1 MRFLILFITLSCL
14 SRGNSKEI
22 QINWKKGNDYQN
34 LETLVGDTVL
44 VYAKTNACQP
54 GFSVIEFN
62 DAKSYNQCS
71 TGDSATFKEL
81 NVTDCKVSIS
91 LDSPGQK
98 YISTIERSK
107 KINWCEKGMKFK
119 ITTTINDDAGDC
131 KRDSFKKSKK
141 RYSKKCNLINTIAF
155 HQEWGIDKCSKV
167 CCDDSRC
174 VSFLSGK
181 GRCFLFDDRKK
192 PEERMKLLKSFSCH
206 VKEN

>member
-22 QINWKKGNDYQN
+22 VIDWTQRNFYQD
-34 LETLVGDTVL
+34 LGPQVGDTVL
-44 VYAKTNACQP
+44 VHAKTNACHT

-62 DAKSYNQCS
+62 DVESYNQCS
-71 TGDSATFKEL
+71 TDNSATFKEL

-98 YISTIERSK
+98 YISTSEK
-107 KINWCEKGMKFK
+107 DWCEKGMKFK

-131 KRDSFKKSKK
+131 NRDSFQKKNSKT
-141 RYSKKCNLINTIAF
+141 CNLINTIAF
-155 HQEWGIDKCSKV
+155 HQEWGKDKCSKL

-192 PEERMKLLKSFSCH
+192 PKERMKYLKSFSCN
-206 VKEN
+206 VKKN

>member
-22 QINWKKGNDYQN
+22 VVDWTQRSFYQD
-34 LETLVGDTVL
+34 LGRQVGDTVL
-44 VYAKTNACQP
+44 VHAKTNACHT

-62 DAKSYNQCS
+62 DVKSYNQCS
-71 TGDSATFKEL
+71 TDNSATFKEL
-81 NVTDCKVSIS
+81 NVADCKVSIS
-91 LDSPGQK
+91 LDSPGKK
-98 YISTIERSK
+98 YISTSEK
-107 KINWCEKGMKFK
+107 DWCEKGMKFK